1 MAKSMTVGKRENEK
15 KRIAKREEKLK
26 KKENKKLSGSS
37 NSFEDMIA
45 YVDEN
50 GRITS
55 TPPTENVRKEEIN
68 PDEIVIATPKKE
80 DEEPTI
86 LRGRV
91 EFFNESR
98 GFGFIKDLSGVEK
111 YFFHVNNVVG
121 NITENNIVTFD
132 LERPNYRKN
141 TASKE
146 NRGNTTSSMGQRA
159 GSKVGAVLDTK
170 NKVKDKAN
178 AVKENIKDM
187 PTQTAYAVY
196 SAKEKAKSSV
206 SDFKRGMVQEQ
217 QSRQTGRLEKQT
229 QHRQNIAD
237 KRMELQKAQEAR
249 QAQRKADG
257 SATTG
262 ATRPHERPATAS
274 TIPKPSMEKTQEV
287 KRPATATTSKTS
299 EPVKTSVIKERPL
312 SSGASDRKATQS
324 VQPVHRQNVEKVV
337 SQETR
342 QNYKAERTTKTQ
354 TFEQSKR
361 TTEHTE
367 KNRSLVMKKGQK
379 KK

>member
-121 NITENNIVTFD
+121 NIAENNIVTFD
-132 LERPNYRKN
+132 LER
-141 TASKE
+141 
-146 NRGNTTSSMGQRA
+146 G
-159 GSKVGAVLDTK
+159 
-170 NKVKDKAN
+170 VKGMN
-178 AVKENIKDM
+178 AVNM
-187 PTQTAYAVY
+187 
-196 SAKEKAKSSV
+196 
-206 SDFKRGMVQEQ
+206 
-217 QSRQTGRLEKQT
+217 
-229 QHRQNIAD
+229 
-237 KRMELQKAQEAR
+237 AQ
-249 QAQRKADG
+249 
-257 SATTG
+257 
-262 ATRPHERPATAS
+262 
-274 TIPKPSMEKTQEV
+274 
-287 KRPATATTSKTS
+287 
-299 EPVKTSVIKERPL
+299 L
-312 SSGASDRKATQS
+312 
-324 VQPVHRQNVEKVV
+324 
-337 SQETR
+337 
-342 QNYKAERTTKTQ
+342 
-354 TFEQSKR
+354 
-361 TTEHTE
+361 
-367 KNRSLVMKKGQK
+367 
-379 KK
+379 